1 MPCQRGV
8 PSFDVTWHSQCRNWV
23 YSSESSI
30 NVLIERQPLFKEQCV
45 LPSHC
50 LSRSPSLG
58 DNPPLQPSHPSP
70 NPLPSCPL
78 SPLGSMTGISYSYR
92 GLPGAWQSHVEGC
105 PFLSISL
112 SRSDNWQQELSG
124 CHSVKL
130 RWAETQGW
138 KDKQG
143 QHGFQLLLEPG
154 PLP

>member
-1 MPCQRGV
+1 MSCQRGV
-8 PSFDVTWHSQCRNWV
+8 PSLDVTWHSQCRNWV

-30 NVLIERQPLFKEQCV
+30 HFLFQRQPLFKEHCV
-45 LPSHC
+45 PRLHC

-58 DNPPLQPSHPSP
+58 DNPPLQSSHPSP
-70 NPLPSCPL
+70 DPLPSCPL
-78 SPLGSMTGISYSYR
+78 SPLGSMTGISHSNR
-92 GLPGAWQSHVEGC
+92 GLPGAWQSQVEGC
-105 PFLSISL
+105 LFLGIFL

-143 QHGFQLLLEPG
+143 QHGFHLLLEPR
-154 PLP
+154 PPP